1 MLRKPESVTTALRKS
16 KVFVPS
22 VEILHQAAPA
32 LFSSQD
38 KSDADAL
45 VKDYEGKQYSLAS

>member
-16 KVFVPS
+16 NVFVPS
-22 VEILHQAAPA
+22 VEILHKAAPA

-38 KSDADAL
+38 KGVADAM
-45 VKDYEGKQYSLAS
+45 VKD